1 MRTLPV
7 ALCGVTRAE
16 VLHGVG
22 NGAERTNV
30 LVLLNAFLPLSVGDA
45 LWDQV
50 GDNLAVLRAGGLT
63 IPFPD
68 AVIASVAIAN
78 GIELWT
84 RDRHFTLVQ
93 QLLPAL
99 KLFPEPP

>member
-1 MRTLPV
+1 M
-7 ALCGVTRAE
+7 
-16 VLHGVG
+16 
-22 NGAERTNV
+22 
-30 LVLLNAFLPLSVGDA
+30 
-45 LWDQV
+45 
-50 GDNLAVLRAGGLT
+50 
-63 IPFPD
+63 PFPD